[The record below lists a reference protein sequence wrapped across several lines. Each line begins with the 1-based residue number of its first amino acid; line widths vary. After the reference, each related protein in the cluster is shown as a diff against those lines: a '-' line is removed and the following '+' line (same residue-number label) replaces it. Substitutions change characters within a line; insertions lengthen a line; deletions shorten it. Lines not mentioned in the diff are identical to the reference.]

1 MAKCAK
7 CGREYD
13 LKTNVLM
20 YDKKQVFVNACE
32 TVFDNGTYKC
42 ELQRFCADCTKS
54 YIEWLEEG
62 RNIEK

>member
-13 LKTNVLM
+13 SKVNVLT
-20 YDKKQVFVNACE
+20 YDNKQVLVNVCE
-32 TVFDNGTYKC
+32 TILDGKTYKC

-54 YIEWLEEG
+54 YIEWLEKG